1 VNVSRIH
8 DWRLS
13 AAMAVRRVL
22 MRIVISMGFILGL
35 IVVLVI
41 CVLRVLR
48 DLMVRIPS
56 ETNQAEDN
64 GLEDANAL

>member
-1 VNVSRIH
+1 
-8 DWRLS
+8 
-13 AAMAVRRVL
+13 

>member
-1 VNVSRIH
+1 
-8 DWRLS
+8 
-13 AAMAVRRVL
+13 MAVRRVL

-48 DLMVRIPS
+48 DLMVRILS

>member
-1 VNVSRIH
+1 
-8 DWRLS
+8 
-13 AAMAVRRVL
+13 
-22 MRIVISMGFILGL
+22 
-35 IVVLVI
+35 VLVI

-48 DLMVRIPS
+48 DLMVRILS

>member
-1 VNVSRIH
+1 
-8 DWRLS
+8 
-13 AAMAVRRVL
+13 

-48 DLMVRIPS
+48 DQMVRIPS
-56 ETNQAEDN
+56 ETNQVEDN